1 MKKSMIFIMILGLCG
16 LIQGQ
21 TFTSIT
27 PKGGSL
33 VLGASYSVQ
42 WTYSGIPNGTLVKL
56 VLFKDGAKLGSI
68 VQNIP
73 IGGGSAGARVWTV
86 GNYEGGTALAGTGYR
101 IRIRDMDGKYPYLDS
116 DPPFAITGAQQVVV
130 RSGMSD
136 RPPVLLKFPKL
147 EVTGIDLVPYPDG
160 TVNVVFAYKNTGTAP
175 LPRRSEFAVQPD
187 FRVVVDGRELAKG
200 DLFIPENPPAPP
212 GWGVTTHFGGS
223 LKFPLASS
231 NYVSETGYAYGDFF
245 IGDSI
250 TVHIN
255 ERKAGGMAP
264 SSSTLNLRNMALK
277 FGYDLMISSR
287 EYDWATKT
295 LKIQL
300 RIVGKWDQ
308 ESIVFLAINLANVAS
323 NSNFFD
329 LKADPFITVT
339 KKINVPAEEK
349 FADFKIWASIRHK
362 VNKPV
367 WEVDLRN
374 NTVAVSFRRP
384 AR

>member
-27 PKGGSL
+27 PKGGNL

-42 WTYSGIPNGTLVKL
+42 WTYSGIPDGTLVKL
-56 VLFKDGAKLGSI
+56 VLFKDGAKVGSI

-86 GNYEGGTALAGTGYR
+86 GNYEGGTAFAGTGYR

-116 DPPFAITGAQQVVV
+116 DPTFSITGAQQAVV

-136 RPPVLLKFPKL
+136 RSPVLLKFPKL

-212 GWGVTTHFGGS
+212 GWGVMTHFGGS
-223 LKFPLASS
+223 LKFPTELSPF
-231 NYVSETGYAYGDFF
+231 TWF
-245 IGDSI
+245 IGNTI
-250 TVHIN
+250 YVYIN
-255 ERKAGGMAP
+255 ERKAGGME
-264 SSSTLNLRNMALK
+264 SSFLTENLKKKALK
-277 FGYDLMISSR
+277 FGYDLLINGMDF
-287 EYDWATKT
+287 DWSTNT
-295 LKIQL
+295 LKIWIRL
-300 RIVGKWDQ
+300 DGVWDQ
-308 ESIVFLAINLANVAS
+308 GQKFNLLIFPSPGTDFSTRIQANQPS
-323 NSNFFD
+323 YIITHKFD
-329 LKADPFITVT
+329 VWARTSQITFDVYVSGFE
-339 KKINVPAEEK
+339 IGGVRPIL
-349 FADFKIWASIRHK
+349 D
-362 VNKPV
+362 
-367 WEVDLRN
+367 VDTRN
-374 NTVAVSFRRP
+374 NNMKKSFDRLR
-384 AR
+384 